1 MSDDKV
7 IEFPAKPPE
16 ELPPGDILDP
26 AYREA
31 LLRQAERDQQRRM
44 AEARQDLYAKY
55 GPEGALEFD
64 ALTQRYAD
72 ILGHQPGDNCTEDA
86 NK

>member
-7 IEFPAKPPE
+7 IEFPTKPAE
-16 ELPPGDILDP
+16 EMPPGDISDP
-26 AYREA
+26 AAHEV

-72 ILGHQPGDNCTEDA
+72 ILAPTPPPKTDDET
-86 NK
+86 